1 MGLFDIFKGRP
12 KEAKKAEEV
21 KLEEIG
27 VITHFFPH
35 VKAAVIKLS
44 KKPLKVGDSIYIKGH
59 TTDFKQPVKSL
70 QFNHAPI
77 QEAKAGQEVGVKVKA
92 RVRIGDVVYKA

>member
-1 MGLFDIFKGRP
+1 MGIFDFLKRKP
-12 KEAKKAEEV
+12 KVEKAE

-27 VITHFFPH
+27 VITHYFPH

-44 KKPLKVGDSIYIKGH
+44 KGGVKVGDNIYIKGH

-70 QFNHAPI
+70 QLNRAPI
-77 QEAKAGQEVGVKVKA
+77 EEGAKGQEIGLLVKS
-92 RVRIGDVVYKA
+92 RVRIGDVVYRA